1 MINGNHSIGVSL
13 HLSILNLFEIKK
25 QLIFSENTNSF
36 LKINKTLFKD
46 LETLKQK
53 NVLYNP
59 NRDILYKKENL
70 LVIQQDCKNFIVFLE
85 KEKEIIAKGFKNV
98 ISNTE
103 ILLGIIR
110 KIEALLA
117 LLITMKK

>member
-70 LVIQQDCKNFIVFLE
+70 LMIQQD
-85 KEKEIIAKGFKNV
+85 
-98 ISNTE
+98 S
-103 ILLGIIR
+103 
-110 KIEALLA
+110 
-117 LLITMKK
+117 KK

>member
-110 KIEALLA
+110 KIDALLT
-117 LLITMKK
+117 LLITMQK